1 MSTAEAGS
9 DTEDEVSFRS
19 DTEDEDVP
27 HGPTDDG
34 DVDMWSSPASAPPP
48 PAPAVTAAST
58 ASASPMPEFL
68 PWRLFT
74 VKPFTAAENVG
85 AASLRQLVGAGRLR
99 PKWVV
104 LCDYMI
110 DPTYLF
116 SAWPELLT
124 CHRVV
129 IFHGCRDIVLGAGRS
144 LPASITLVK
153 MKPNEVFG
161 IPWG

>member
-1 MSTAEAGS
+1 MQTCARTRGCIGS
-9 DTEDEVSFRS
+9 
-19 DTEDEDVP
+19 
-27 HGPTDDG
+27 
-34 DVDMWSSPASAPPP
+34 A
-48 PAPAVTAAST
+48 
-58 ASASPMPEFL
+58 ASASASASATQELPEFL
-68 PWRLFT
+68 PWRLFK
-74 VKPFTAAENVG
+74 VAPLSGAQNRG
-85 AASLRQLVGAGRLR
+85 AASLRELVGADTLR
-99 PKWVV
+99 PNWVV
-104 LCDYMI
+104 LSDYMI

-129 IFHGCRDIVLGAGRS
+129 IFHGCRDIVLGAGQS